1 VTVAVLVFYI
11 PIHMYRDVDRASMPM
26 ASDPARPRRRTV
38 SHLPAVSDGPAGRA
52 RGKARAGGIQVI
64 ARAAA
69 ILRVLE
75 RRPDGLSLG
84 QIAKAA
90 GLARSTVQRIVAAL
104 AMENFVTTAGP
115 SAGVR
120 LGAGLIGIAAGRSS
134 TALLRPHLRAL
145 GEELGET
152 VDLAVLSGGSAVFV
166 DQVPGRQRLVAV
178 SAVGERFP
186 LHCTANGKAVLACMA
201 EADARELIGKS
212 IAEHPDHPLA
222 DRSALLRDIEKAR
235 QTHLAFDFEEH
246 REGITVVG
254 TALLDWF
261 GRPIAISVPT
271 PSLRFADHQ
280 DEIIARL
287 LQFRERI
294 KDVLRR

>member
-1 VTVAVLVFYI
+1 
-11 PIHMYRDVDRASMPM
+11 MYRDVDGASMPM
-26 ASDPARPRRRTV
+26 ISDPVRSRRRAV
-38 SHLPAVSDGPAGRA
+38 SHVTAVSAGPAGRA

-75 RRPDGLSLG
+75 RCPDGLSLG

-115 SAGVR
+115 NAGVR
-120 LGAGLIGIAAGRSS
+120 LGAGLIGIAAAGGSS
-134 TALLRPHLRAL
+134 TAALLRPHLRAL
-145 GEELGET
+145 GEEVGET

-166 DQVPGRQRLVAV
+166 DQVPGRQRLMAV

-201 EADARELIGKS
+201 EADAFELIGKS
-212 IAEHPDHPLA
+212 VAEHPEHPLA
-222 DRSALLRDIEKAR
+222 DRSALLRDIDKAR

-271 PSLRFADHQ
+271 PSLRFAGRQ
-280 DEIIARL
+280 DEIVARL
-287 LQFRERI
+287 LQFRERVRE
-294 KDVLRR
+294 VLRR

>member
-1 VTVAVLVFYI
+1 
-11 PIHMYRDVDRASMPM
+11 MYRDVDGASMPM
-26 ASDPARPRRRTV
+26 VSDPAR
-38 SHLPAVSDGPAGRA
+38 SHRPAVTTASAGPAGRA
-52 RGKARAGGIQVI
+52 RGPAHGIQVI

-69 ILRVLE
+69 ILRLLE

-84 QIAKAA
+84 QIAKST

-104 AMENFVTTAGP
+104 AKENFVTTAGP
-115 SAGVR
+115 NAGTR
-120 LGAGLIGIAAGRSS
+120 LGAGLIGVATAGGSS
-134 TALLRPHLRAL
+134 TAALLRPHLRAL
-145 GEELGET
+145 GEDVGET

-201 EADARELIGKS
+201 EADALELIGKS

-222 DRSALLRDIEKAR
+222 DRRALLRDIDTAR
-235 QTHLAFDFEEH
+235 KTHLAFDFEEH
-246 REGITVVG
+246 REGITAVG

-271 PSLRFADHQ
+271 PSLRFAGRQ
-280 DEIIARL
+280 NEIIARL
-287 LQFRERI
+287 LQFRERV

>member
-1 VTVAVLVFYI
+1 MFYI
-11 PIHMYRDVDRASMPM
+11 PIHMYRDVDGASMPVV
-26 ASDPARPRRRTV
+26 SDPVRSRR
-38 SHLPAVSDGPAGRA
+38 HAVSKLAASGRVRGQAHAGR
-52 RGKARAGGIQVI
+52 IQVI

-104 AMENFVTTAGP
+104 ATENFVTTAGP
-115 SAGVR
+115 NAGVR
-120 LGAGLIGIAAGRSS
+120 LGAGLIGIAAAGGSS
-134 TALLRPHLRAL
+134 TAARLRSHLRTL
-145 GEELGET
+145 GEQVGET

-166 DQVPGRQRLVAV
+166 DQVPGRQRLVAL
-178 SAVGERFP
+178 STVGERLP
-186 LHCTANGKAVLACMA
+186 LHCTANGKAILACMA
-201 EADARELIGKS
+201 EADALELIGKS

-222 DRSALLRDIEKAR
+222 DRGALLRDIDKVR
-235 QTHLAFDFEEH
+235 HTHLAFDFEEH
-246 REGITVVG
+246 REGITAVG
-254 TALLDWF
+254 IALLDWF

-271 PSLRFADHQ
+271 PSLRFAGRQ

-287 LQFRERI
+287 LQFRERA

>member
-1 VTVAVLVFYI
+1 MPRVSNAA
-11 PIHMYRDVDRASMPM
+11 PHRSRRPSGDR
-26 ASDPARPRRRTV
+26 PAETNGLR
-38 SHLPAVSDGPAGRA
+38 
-52 RGKARAGGIQVI
+52 RGKDHVGGIQVI

-69 ILRVLE
+69 VLRVLE
-75 RRPDGLSLG
+75 RRPEGLSLG

-90 GLARSTVQRIVAAL
+90 GLPRSTVQRIVAAL

-115 SAGVR
+115 NAGVR
-120 LGAGLIGIAAGRSS
+120 IGAGLVGIAAVGGSS
-134 TALLRPHLRAL
+134 TAALLRPHLRAL
-145 GEELGET
+145 GEEVGET
-152 VDLAVLSGGSAVFV
+152 VDLAVLSGGSTVFI

-201 EADARELIGKS
+201 EADALELIGKS

-222 DRSALLRDIEKAR
+222 DRPTLLRDIDKAR

-246 REGITVVG
+246 REGITAVG

-271 PSLRFADHQ
+271 PSLRFASRQ

-294 KDVLRR
+294 KHVLRRA